1 MAELALQG
9 GAQRGGALRG
19 RRRVAVGRRRVWR
32 SGRARRVAPSAL
44 AAASAPRGGP
54 AACRARDRE
63 RGRARSRFS
72 EVWKMYIEK
81 VQKRA
86 ARDGKAKL
94 ADKSVRFHFK
104 G

>member
-1 MAELALQG
+1 
-9 GAQRGGALRG
+9 
-19 RRRVAVGRRRVWR
+19 
-32 SGRARRVAPSAL
+32 
-44 AAASAPRGGP
+44 
-54 AACRARDRE
+54 
-63 RGRARSRFS
+63 
-72 EVWKMYIEK
+72 MYIEK